1 MQEVYDN
8 LILVRERAGIIAG
21 DDGLYGLPPLA
32 DVSKEALRAIIQN
45 ERRIEMA
52 FEEQR
57 FWDIRRWKIAED
69 VMNQPLLGM
78 RIEKQQDGS
87 FTYTPFTASTSTFDA
102 AKMYWYPVPF
112 NEMQTNSR
120 MVQNPGWE

>member
-1 MQEVYDN
+1 SAYANVTRHWVLFRYAEVLLSIAEAVNEESGPVQEVYDN

-87 FTYTPFTASTSTFDA
+87 FTYTP
-102 AKMYWYPVPF
+102 
-112 NEMQTNSR
+112 
-120 MVQNPGWE
+120 